1 MAVQL
6 PVHISLDLWVCA
18 FLAVAGGAGSMELTI
33 IGELK

>member
-1 MAVQL
+1 MVVQL
-6 PVHISLDLWVCA
+6 PAHISFDRRVCA